1 MRAFTSILLSGALWC
16 GAGALAL
23 ADATPAPAPPATTPA
38 IPSLSPDLLNNPLV
52 QSILNALGGI
62 LQTTNGPTAAGRVT
76 YFHQYD
82 LQLETGPR
90 VFRDV
95 HLHPGTVIN
104 PRGTTLNKGMLVVIN
119 GTPQHDGSL
128 NADTITVH

>member
-1 MRAFTSILLSGALWC
+1 MRALLVSLAMSAALWY

-23 ADATPAPAPPATTPA
+23 ADATPAPAPAPTV
-38 IPSLSPDLLNNPLV
+38 PSLSPDLLNNPFV

-90 VFRDV
+90 IFRDV

-104 PRGTTLNKGMLVVIN
+104 PRGTTLTKGMLVVVN
-119 GTPQHDGSL
+119 GSAQHDGSL